1 MSERLKVAILDD
13 YQGVALGSADWSP
26 VTARCDIETFRE
38 HIADPERLV
47 KALQPFHVLV
57 PMRERTP
64 LPRAVLEKL
73 PNLKFIVTFGMRN
86 AAIDVAA
93 AAERG
98 ITVTGT
104 KTSPHGTAEL
114 TWALILA
121 LSRRIVEGDRSMRQ
135 GGWQTDIAIELA
147 GRTLGVLGLGRLGSK
162 VAQVG
167 KALGMNI
174 IAWSPNLTAEKCAA
188 AGATLV
194 SKDDLF
200 RQSDVVTIHMILSE
214 RSRGLVGAREL
225 GLMKPTAYLVNTS
238 RGPIVDG
245 AALLAALSGKRIGG
259 AGLDVYDVEP
269 VPADDPLRRLGNTV
283 LSPHM
288 GFVTVENYRGG
299 YGETVEN
306 IAAWLDGKPI
316 RIIKPDGPAH

>member
-1 MSERLKVAILDD
+1 MGDRRKVAILDD

-26 VTARCDIETFRE
+26 VSTRCDIETFRE

-47 KALQPFHVLV
+47 KALQPFDVLV

-73 PNLKFIVTFGMRN
+73 PNLKLIVTFGMRN

-114 TWALILA
+114 TWGLILA
-121 LSRRIVEGDRSMRQ
+121 LSRRIVEGDRSMRE
-135 GGWQTDIAIELA
+135 GGWQTEMAIELA
-147 GRTLGVLGLGRLGSK
+147 GRTLGVVGLGRLGAK

-167 KALGMNI
+167 KALGMNV
-174 IAWSPNLTAEKCAA
+174 IAWSSNLTAEKCAA

-194 SKDDLF
+194 GKEDLF
-200 RQSDVVTIHMILSE
+200 RQADVVTIHLILSE

-225 GLMKPTAYLVNTS
+225 GLMKPTAFLVNTS
-238 RGPIVDG
+238 RGPIVDA
-245 AALLAALSGKRIGG
+245 AALLAALKIG
-259 AGLDVYDVEP
+259 
-269 VPADDPLRRLGNTV
+269 R
-283 LSPHM
+283 
-288 GFVTVENYRGG
+288 
-299 YGETVEN
+299 
-306 IAAWLDGKPI
+306 
-316 RIIKPDGPAH
+316 AHV